1 MNRCTPRRVVALA
14 VAALTATALGVLS
27 GGTPAAADT
36 TPVVTLQQPA
46 PVAVPT
52 AAATGVAPTAQAYLV
67 YTTDSGV
74 LTGATITVDARELAR
89 IADVSFPDDC
99 TVSNAIA
106 TCSEF
111 FSAGGPGELIA
122 GPQFTMTAHAGVA
135 PGTSA
140 SYKITGTADSA
151 TIVGA
156 TGSVQ
161 IGGPAFN
168 QVQPPEHTGLAV
180 GSTVSEPVEFTNTG
194 DRPAAAA
201 QALLIASPG
210 LTFAQHYANCRYSS
224 VPGDREAEKAL
235 CTFDQ
240 PILIGERAALAAPVE
255 LNVTATALYTYL
267 DTITAPKGD
276 PSLQSELAGRV
287 WTRGTGPKLG
297 LDVLDPGQPSTAS
310 AGKVSLP
317 FADDN
322 SDYRITALQADNTAD
337 FSVSG
342 VTAQGAQG
350 DTVPLDVSMTDNGP
364 ATLFDRSGTGF
375 GVMVALPPGTTV
387 VGSSANCHPATDSDP
402 QVAAHG
408 PYACVDSY
416 LEPAG
421 HTADFS
427 VTVRVDQ
434 VIADAQGS
442 VAVLWGVDG
451 GFRPP
456 YDPDVADD
464 SAVLALN

>member
-1 MNRCTPRRVVALA
+1 MALS
-14 VAALTATALGVLS
+14 VAALTVAALGVLS

-36 TPVVTLQQPA
+36 TAPVITLQHPA
-46 PVAVPT
+46 TVAVPT
-52 AAATGVAPTAQAYLV
+52 AVATGVATTAQAYLV

-74 LTGATITVDARELAR
+74 LTGATITVDARKLAR
-89 IADVSFPDDC
+89 IADVSFPDEC

-135 PGTSA
+135 PGTTA
-140 SYKITGTADSA
+140 SYKITGMADSA
-151 TIVGA
+151 TFVGA

-224 VPGDREAEKAL
+224 VPDDREAEKAL

-240 PILIGERAALAAPVE
+240 PILIGERAALATPVD

-276 PSLQSELAGRV
+276 PLLKSELAGRT
-287 WTRGTGPKLG
+287 WTRGTGTTLKLQ
-297 LDVLDPGQPSTAS
+297 VLDPGQPSTAPV
-310 AGKVSLP
+310 GKVSLP
-317 FADDN
+317 FADPN
-322 SDYRITALQADNTAD
+322 SDDRMTALQADNTAD

-342 VTAQGAQG
+342 ATAQAAQG
-350 DTVPLDVSMTDNGP
+350 DTVPLDVSMTNNGP
-364 ATLFDRSGTGF
+364 ATLFDRSISDF
-375 GVMVALPPGTTV
+375 GVMVTLPPGTTV
-387 VGSSANCHPATDSDP
+387 VGSSANCHPETDDDP
-402 QVAAHG
+402 QAAAHG
-408 PYACVDSY
+408 PYDCVDSY

-421 HTADFS
+421 HTAAFT

-434 VIADAQGS
+434 VIAGAQGS

-451 GFRPP
+451 GGRPT